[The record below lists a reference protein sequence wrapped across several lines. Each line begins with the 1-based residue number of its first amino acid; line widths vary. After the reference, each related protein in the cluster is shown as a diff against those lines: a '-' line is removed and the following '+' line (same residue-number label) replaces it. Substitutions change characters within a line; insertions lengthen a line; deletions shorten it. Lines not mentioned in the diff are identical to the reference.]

1 MKYVKKPIEIE
12 AFRFDGKITDEH
24 PRWAVEAAEKGVIAQ
39 VHADRAWIRT
49 TEDWLTV
56 KIGDYIIRGVKGEL
70 YPVRKD
76 IFEETYEEVEECTD

>member
-24 PRWAVEAAEKGVIAQ
+24 PKWAVEASEKGVIAQ

-56 KIGDYIIRGVKGEL
+56 KIGDYIIRGAKGEL
-70 YPVRKD
+70 YPCRADVFK
-76 IFEETYEEVEECTD
+76 ETYVRVP